1 MKICHQEKCMSSNHG
16 TVASALRSLE
26 GAQEVARALR
36 SSGFNPDKNE
46 QKRLLA
52 ELAGSVS
59 ETKMELA
66 LLQTIIEEKDAELLR
81 MNEAFVY
88 RGNLRRRGDGY
99 YKTLDGRPY
108 GQPYCSYCWEKDSEL
123 FHLHNRILSR
133 DVRVCP
139 HCKNEYQAVR
149 TPFLEADKVAS
160 I

>member
-1 MKICHQEKCMSSNHG
+1 MSVNHG

-26 GAQEVARALR
+26 AAQDVARALR
-36 SSGFNPDKNE
+36 TAGFTPDKHE

-59 ETKMELA
+59 ETKMELSM
-66 LLQTIIEEKDAELLR
+66 LQTIIEEKDAELLR
-81 MNEAFVY
+81 MNEALVY
-88 RGNLRRRGDGY
+88 RGNLRRRGDGF

-108 GQPYCSYCWEKDSEL
+108 GQPYCSYCWEKDSQL

-149 TPFLEADKVAS
+149 TPFLEADKVAPV
-160 I
+160 

>member
-1 MKICHQEKCMSSNHG
+1 MSSNHG

>member
-1 MKICHQEKCMSSNHG
+1 MSSNHG

-26 GAQEVARALR
+26 GAQDVARALR

-149 TPFLEADKVAS
+149 TPFLEADKVVNV
-160 I
+160 

>member
-1 MKICHQEKCMSSNHG
+1 MSANHG

-26 GAQEVARALR
+26 GAQEVSRALR
-36 SSGFNPDKNE
+36 SAGFSPDKNE

-59 ETKMELA
+59 ETKMELSM
-66 LLQTIIEEKDAELLR
+66 LQTIIEEKDAELLR
-81 MNEAFVY
+81 MNEALVY

-99 YKTLDGRPY
+99 YKTLDSRPY
-108 GQPYCSYCWEKDSEL
+108 GQPYCSYCWEKDSQL

-149 TPFLEADKVAS
+149 TPFLEADKVPAV
-160 I
+160 

>member
-1 MKICHQEKCMSSNHG
+1 MSSTHG

-26 GAQEVARALR
+26 GAQDVARALR
-36 SSGFNPDKNE
+36 TAGFSPDKNE
-46 QKRLLA
+46 LKRLLA

-59 ETKMELA
+59 ETKMELSM
-66 LLQTIIEEKDAELLR
+66 LQTIIEEKDTELRR
-81 MNEAFVY
+81 MNEALIY

-133 DVRVCP
+133 DVRICP
-139 HCKNEYQAVR
+139 HCKNEFQAVR
-149 TPFLEADKVAS
+149 TPFLDADKVAAV
-160 I
+160 

>member
-1 MKICHQEKCMSSNHG
+1 M
-16 TVASALRSLE
+16 
-26 GAQEVARALR
+26 ARALR